1 MSKFYIITTL
11 LIIGSM
17 SILTLLLFLM
27 QRVMNRHGRPQ
38 RKEGWMILDNREYVT
53 FSKEER

>member
-11 LIIGSM
+11 LIVGSM
-17 SILTLLLFLM
+17 SILSLLLFLM

-38 RKEGWMILDNREYVT
+38 RKEDWMILDNREYVT